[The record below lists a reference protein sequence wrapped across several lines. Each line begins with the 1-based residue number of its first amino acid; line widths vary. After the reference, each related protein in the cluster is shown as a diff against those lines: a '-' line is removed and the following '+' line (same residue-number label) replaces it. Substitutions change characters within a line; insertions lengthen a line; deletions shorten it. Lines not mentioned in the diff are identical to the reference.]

1 MDETTNLLLPYILAA
16 QAQKHVTHNEAL
28 RKLDALVQIS
38 IVDRDLATPPISPV
52 DGARYI
58 VAASPTGAWT
68 GHASKIAA
76 WQDGAWAFFTPRTGW
91 LAWIEDEATPV
102 AWNGTAWT
110 AIGGGSVNPTP
121 LVGVN
126 ATADTT
132 NRLAVS
138 SAATLF
144 NHAGAGHQAK
154 INKNAATDT
163 ASILFQTGFSGRA
176 EMGTTG
182 SDDYAFKVSPDGS
195 TWHDAIQINRTNGA
209 VTFPNTTIGGG
220 ISDGDKGD
228 VTVSASGATWTVDA
242 NAITNTK
249 LADMAAN
256 TVKVRNNAAAG
267 DPVDL
272 TIAASQLLGRG
283 STGNIA
289 AITLGTNLSMS
300 GTTLNASGGGGISD
314 GDKGDITVSGSG
326 ATWAVDADAITN
338 SKLSNMA
345 AGTIKGNNTGATA
358 DPVDLTAAQVRAML
372 STYVESAPIS
382 MTNTTD
388 SNQLF
393 IHGLGVRPNKFGVYL
408 ECVDPDQGYAVGD
421 RINPN
426 LFRAINI
433 LLTVSADAS
442 AVTLSWDGAMFT
454 STTFVAPKGGGTAF
468 TMPSNPVNWRL
479 IIWAEV

>member
-1 MDETTNLLLPYILAA
+1 VDETTNLLLPYILAA

-38 IVDRDLATPPISPV
+38 IVDRDLATPPVSPV

-58 VAASPTGAWT
+58 VAASPTGAWS
-68 GHASKIAA
+68 GHTSKIAA
-76 WQDGAWAFFTPRTGW
+76 WQDGAWAFFAPRTGW

-102 AWNGTAWT
+102 AWNGTAWV

-126 ATADTT
+126 ATADAT

-138 SAATLF
+138 STASLF

-195 TWHDAIQINRTNGA
+195 TWFDAIQINRTNGA
-209 VTFPNTTIGGG
+209 VTFPNTSIGGG
-220 ISDGDKGD
+220 IADGDKGD
-228 VTVSASGATWTVDA
+228 VTVSASGATWTIDA

-272 TIAASQLLGRG
+272 ALAASQLLGRG

-300 GTTLNASGGGGISD
+300 GATLNATGGGGISD
-314 GDKGDITVSGSG
+314 GDKGDVTVSSAG
-326 ATWAVDADAITN
+326 ATWIIDNNVVTNAKLADMPAM
-338 SKLSNMA
+338 S
-345 AGTIKGNNTGATA
+345 IKGNNTAAPA
-358 DPVDLTAAQVRAML
+358 DPLDLTPAQVRAML
-372 STYVESAPIS
+372 SAYVESTPIAITS
-382 MTNTTD
+382 TTD
-388 SNQLF
+388 SASVF
-393 IHGLGVRPNKFGVYL
+393 VHGLGTQPSKFGFYL
-408 ECVDPDQGYAVGD
+408 QCKNAVAGYAAGD
-421 RINPN
+421 RVWHHG
-426 LFRAINI
+426 FRSATF
-433 LLTVSADAS
+433 LASVSANATN
-442 AVTLSWDGAMFT
+442 VTLSWDASLPT
-454 STTFVAPKGGGTAF
+454 ILYIAPKSGGTAVLVLA
-468 TMPSNPVNWRL
+468 SDWD
-479 IIWAEV
+479 IILWAEA

>member
-38 IVDRDLATPPISPV
+38 IVDRDLATPPASPT

-68 GHASKIAA
+68 GHTNKIAA
-76 WQDGAWAFFTPRTGW
+76 WQDGAWAIFTPRTGW

-102 AWNGTAWT
+102 AWNGTAWVG
-110 AIGGGSVNPTP
+110 IGGGVNPTP

-138 SAATLF
+138 SPATLL

-195 TWHDAIQINRTNGA
+195 TWHNAILINRTNGA
-209 VTFPNTTIGGG
+209 VTFPNTSIGGG
-220 ISDGDKGD
+220 VSDGDKGD
-228 VTVSASGATWTVDA
+228 ITVSASGATWTVDA
-242 NAITNTK
+242 NAITNAK

-272 TIAASQLLGRG
+272 SLAASQLLGRG

-289 AITLGTNLSMS
+289 AIALGANLAMS
-300 GTTLNASGGGGISD
+300 GATMNVSGVHAQGKHTIAIPAGAMIPRTTNGAALVTVELATHDVMLRTLDFDATTEEGVGFFVPMPKSWNEGTVTFQPIWTAASGTGGVVWELDAFSFSD
-314 GDKGDITVSGSG
+314 DDALDQAPGGAATSTDTFIAANDCHIGPESAAMTVSGTPAEG
-326 ATWAVDADAITN
+326 DLVYFQITR
-338 SKLSNMA
+338 K
-345 AGTIKGNNTGATA
+345 T
-358 DPVDLTAAQVRAML
+358 
-372 STYVESAPIS
+372 
-382 MTNTTD
+382 
-388 SNQLF
+388 
-393 IHGLGVRPNKFGVYL
+393 
-408 ECVDPDQGYAVGD
+408 
-421 RINPN
+421 
-426 LFRAINI
+426 
-433 LLTVSADAS
+433 ADAS
-442 AVTLSWDGAMFT
+442 DTLTDDAKLIGIRLHFT
-454 STTFVAPKGGGTAF
+454 TNAGNDA
-468 TMPSNPVNWRL
+468 
-479 IIWAEV
+479 

>member
-1 MDETTNLLLPYILAA
+1 VDETANLLLPYILAA

-38 IVDRDLATPPISPV
+38 IVDRDLATPPVSPV

-58 VAASPTGAWT
+58 VAAAPTGAWS

-102 AWNGTAWT
+102 AWNGTAWV
-110 AIGGGSVNPTP
+110 AISGGGGGSVNPTP

-132 NRLAVS
+132 NRLSVS
-138 SAATLF
+138 SEATLF
-144 NHAGAGHQAK
+144 NHAGAGHQTK

-209 VTFPNTTIGGG
+209 VTFPNTSIGGG
-220 ISDGDKGD
+220 VSDGDKGD

-242 NAITNTK
+242 NAITNAK

-256 TVKVRNNAAAG
+256 TVKVRSNAASG

-272 TIAASQLLGRG
+272 ALAASQLLGRG

-314 GDKGDITVSGSG
+314 GDKGDITVSGAG
-326 ATWAVDADAITN
+326 AAWTIDNNTVTNVKLAD
-338 SKLSNMA
+338 MA
-345 AGTIKGNNTGATA
+345 PATLKGNNTGATA
-358 DPVDLTAAQVRAML
+358 DPVDLTPAQVRAML

-382 MTNTTD
+382 ITMTSDTNY
-388 SNQLF
+388 SFL
-393 IHGLGVRPNKFGVYL
+393 HGLGVRPNKCGAFL
-408 ECVDPDQGYAVGD
+408 ECKSANNGYVVGE
-421 RINPN
+421 RIQM
-426 LFRAINI
+426 
-433 LLTVSADAS
+433 LLWRSS
-442 AVTLSWDGAMFT
+442 GFAVTLTADATAITASLDNALTNISF
-454 STTFVAPKGGGTAF
+454 FAPKGGGTNVL
-468 TMPSNPVNWRL
+468 PSASDWDL
-479 IIWAEV
+479 IL